1 MMELAAV
8 ANILCA
14 SSTYPSVYLR
24 AIKLFELQVSIFA
37 PEAEELQLDARVL
50 AAIRI
55 LEYIERSLPDAA
67 DGVPLADLL
76 KIPEYA
82 QVVSIL
88 FQSGGWTRIRR
99 LWNAKY
105 FDEQLAIR
113 RAEARVVARLAD
125 FSYRFAM
132 LMPKDPRKAGP
143 TQARECLNEV
153 SQNKG
158 GYSTG
163 TLKSRWAEYGSAAAL
178 QYVLLVQKIGP
189 KLLKLNK
196 VNFVDRLVAQASDVG
211 NLKSFFAAYR
221 DVSKVLRP
229 RGYDSPPLALDVLN
243 EVHPEL
249 PVRQFSEK
257 MREAI
262 RNYKA

>member
-14 SSTYPSVYLR
+14 SDTDQSVYLR

-37 PEAEELQLDARVL
+37 PESEELQLDARVL

-55 LEYIERSLPDAA
+55 LEHIERSLPGAK
-67 DGVPLADLL
+67 DGAPLADFL

-82 QVVSIL
+82 EVVSVL

-99 LWNAKY
+99 LWNAKD

-113 RAEARVVARLAD
+113 RVEARVVARLAD
-125 FSYRFAM
+125 FSYRFGM

-143 TQARECLNEV
+143 TLARECLNEV
-153 SQNKG
+153 RKNKG

-178 QYVLLVQKIGP
+178 QYVLLIQKMGP

-196 VNFVDRLVAQASDVG
+196 VNFVERLVAQTSDVD
-211 NLKSFFAAYR
+211 NLGRFFAAYR

-229 RGYDSPPLALDVLN
+229 RGYDSPRLALDVLN
-243 EVHPEL
+243 DVHPEL
-249 PVRQFSEK
+249 PISQFSKK

-262 RNYKA
+262 QKR